1 MSASL
6 GKLERVDLRT
16 IWVTEAQDFTP
27 WLAKEENLDELGRTI
42 GLELELVG
50 QEQYVGPYRADIL
63 CRDALSQAYVLIEN
77 QLAKTDHSHL
87 GQILTY
93 AAGLGAKTVV
103 WVAERFT
110 EEHRAALDW
119 LNEIT
124 EEEYGFFALEIELW
138 RIGESPAA
146 PKFNIVSKPNEW
158 RKTVTDTAKGSG
170 SEISERRQ
178 FYQRYWSGF
187 RDFLLQRP
195 GTPLRSQ
202 KPPPGHWTNFA
213 IGRSGFVLVATAGV
227 EKQRLGAELWMS
239 PRDMDPKDAFHR
251 LEQQKADVHLD
262 AGMDFEWQELPDAK
276 GSRIVSYLSNVPV
289 ENENDWPR
297 QFAWLADHL
306 EALDRSLRK
315 RVKAL

>member
-1 MSASL
+1 MTGQL
-6 GKLERVDLRT
+6 GKLERVDLRS
-16 IWVTEAQDFTP
+16 IWTTEAQDFTP
-27 WLAKEENLDELGRTI
+27 WLAREENLAELGKAI

-63 CRDALSQAYVLIEN
+63 CKDSLTQAYVLVEN
-77 QLAKTDHSHL
+77 QLAKTDHGHL

-103 WVAERFT
+103 WVAEKFT
-110 EEHRAALDW
+110 DEHRAALDW

-138 RIGESPAA
+138 RIGASPAA
-146 PKFNIVSKPNEW
+146 PKFNIISKPNEW
-158 RKTVTDTAKGSG
+158 RKTVSDTAKVGG
-170 SEISERRQ
+170 EMPERLQ
-178 FYQRYWSGF
+178 LYQRFWSAF

-213 IGRSGFVLVATAGV
+213 IGRSGFVLVATASI

-239 PRDMDPKDAFHR
+239 PRDIDPKEAFRR
-251 LEQQKADVHLD
+251 LEQQKADIHRD
-262 AGMDFEWQELPDAK
+262 AGFEFEWQELPDAK
-276 GSRIVSYLSNVPV
+276 GSRIASYLSNTPV

-297 QFAWLADHL
+297 QFIWLADHL
-306 EALDRSLRK
+306 EALDRALRK
-315 RVKAL
+315 RVKLL